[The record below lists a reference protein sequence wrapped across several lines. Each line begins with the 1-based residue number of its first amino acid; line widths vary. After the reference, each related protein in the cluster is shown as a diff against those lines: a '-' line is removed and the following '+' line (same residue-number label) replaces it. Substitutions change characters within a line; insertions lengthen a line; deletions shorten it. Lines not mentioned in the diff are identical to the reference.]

1 MALKKQLVM
10 GTDGLPQQL
19 QAGDTVAGGT
29 DTGQVG
35 GQVAAVALL
44 AGNAV
49 FTSGADAIN
58 KAQANSIGTKDTLGL
73 ATTAIAATAAGIVQC
88 NGVVVLTTAQWD
100 AVAGTT
106 GGLVFNTR
114 YFLSPTT
121 AGLLTATVPTTVGQ
135 YVAYVGRGLST
146 TEMLVEPAVPILL

>member
-1 MALKKQLVM
+1 MATKKPLVV

-19 QAGDTVAGGT
+19 QAGDTLGST
-29 DTGQVG
+29 SETGQVS
-35 GQVAAVALL
+35 QTATPTLL
-44 AGNAV
+44 AGNV
-49 FTSGADAIN
+49 VYSSGADSVS
-58 KAQANSIGTKDTLGL
+58 KAQANAIGTKDVLGL
-73 ATTAIAATAAGIVQC
+73 ALAAISAAASGLVQC

-121 AGLLTATVPTTVGQ
+121 AGLMTGTVPTTVGQ
-135 YVAYVGRGLST
+135 YVAYVGRALST